1 MQYVVG
7 VASPHFCI
15 VCSKVSVVDVSCIG
29 IAFIVE
35 VNAMIG
41 LDEYVQEASRHRNYD
56 KPFICYTRLKF
67 CQLSFS
73 LSRQRVQAW
82 ACGSPCRPLFV
93 ME

>member
-41 LDEYVQEASRHRNYD
+41 LDECVQEASRH
-56 KPFICYTRLKF
+56 
-67 CQLSFS
+67 
-73 LSRQRVQAW
+73 
-82 ACGSPCRPLFV
+82 
-93 ME
+93 